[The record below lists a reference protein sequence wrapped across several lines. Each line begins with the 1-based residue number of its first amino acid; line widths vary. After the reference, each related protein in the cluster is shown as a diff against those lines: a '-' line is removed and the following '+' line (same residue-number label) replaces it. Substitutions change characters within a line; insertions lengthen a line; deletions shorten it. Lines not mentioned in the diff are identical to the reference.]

1 MMEMFYIL
9 IRWWVIK
16 RNTFVKTQ
24 TVCLLSVHLMA
35 LKIFFNKLDRSSKQ
49 TFLQRRHTDGCEVY
63 EQMLK
68 TEEGVERRDP
78 PTLLLGI

>member
-24 TVCLLSVHLMA
+24 TVYLLSVHLTA
-35 LKIFFNKLDRSSKQ
+35 LKIFFNKLEDLNRHFSKE
-49 TFLQRRHTDGCEVY
+49 D
-63 EQMLK
+63 
-68 TEEGVERRDP
+68 
-78 PTLLLGI
+78 I